1 VARQGR
7 RGCFLAAPTR
17 GPTLRRCSPLPGES
31 RIGYPEPV
39 GGPSITET
47 LERLAPGTP
56 MRRALERIIQQ
67 GKGGLVVL
75 GEGAEVTEA
84 SSGGFSL
91 KSAPFSPARLAELS
105 KMDGG
110 IILDDSWSTILEA
123 AVHFV
128 PEGSIPTDETG
139 ARHRTAERMA
149 FQTGKPVVA
158 VSEGRKVA
166 TLFYS
171 GQKIELASPTEVA
184 AHVNQELQSL
194 DRLRSRLDGAE
205 TKLTRLEVVDLATYR
220 PAVTVLQRAELV
232 ERLGRVVEART
243 LTLGEEG
250 RIVYLQLNDLLA
262 GVDFTKRA
270 VLRDYVKPLRSSTV
284 RQAMEDL
291 SGLTGTDLEDP
302 SRVGKELDFPD
313 LDDPAEP
320 RGYRILSQVGRLP
333 DSVRDDIIR
342 HFGSASRL
350 LQASVEDLLKVEG
363 VGETRAGQLRAYF
376 DRLLDKADEW
386 DPVLD

>member
-1 VARQGR
+1 M
-7 RGCFLAAPTR
+7 
-17 GPTLRRCSPLPGES
+17 
-31 RIGYPEPV
+31 
-39 GGPSITET
+39 GGPSINET

-75 GEGAEVTEA
+75 GDGAAVTEA
-84 SSGGFSL
+84 SSGGFAL
-91 KSAPFSPARLAELS
+91 KTSPFSPARLAELS

-110 IILDDSWSTILEA
+110 IVLDDSWSTILEA

-128 PEGSIPTDETG
+128 PDGSIPTDETG

-149 FQTGKPVVA
+149 VQTGKPVVA

-166 TLFYS
+166 TLFYG

-184 AHVNQELQSL
+184 ARVNQELQSL
-194 DRLRSRLDGAE
+194 DRLRARLDDAE
-205 TKLTRLEVVDLATYR
+205 IKLTRLEVAGLATYR
-220 PAVTVLQRAELV
+220 SAVTVLQRAELV

-262 GVDFTKRA
+262 GVDFTKRS
-270 VLRDYVKPLRSSTV
+270 VLRDYLKPLRSSTV

-291 SGLTGTDLEDP
+291 SAMSGTDLEDP
-302 SRVGKELDFPD
+302 SRVGKELGFPD
-313 LDDPAEP
+313 LDDPADP

-342 HFGSASRL
+342 HFGSASNL
-350 LQASVEDLLKVEG
+350 LRADVDDLLRVEG

-376 DRLLDKADEW
+376 DRLLDSADEW
-386 DPVLD
+386 EPVLD

>member
-1 VARQGR
+1 
-7 RGCFLAAPTR
+7 
-17 GPTLRRCSPLPGES
+17 
-31 RIGYPEPV
+31 
-39 GGPSITET
+39 
-47 LERLAPGTP
+47 

-67 GKGGLVVL
+67 GKGGLVIL
-75 GEGAEVTEA
+75 GDGARVDEA

-91 KSAPFSPARLAELS
+91 KGAIFSPARLAELS

-110 IILDDSWSTILEA
+110 IVLDDSWSNILEA
-123 AVHFV
+123 GVHFI
-128 PEGSIPTDETG
+128 PDGSIPTDETG

-149 FQTGKPVVA
+149 AQTGKPVVA

-166 TLFYS
+166 TLFYG

-194 DRLRSRLDGAE
+194 DRLRGRLDDAE
-205 TKLTRLEVVDLATYR
+205 IKLTRLEVAGLATFR
-220 PAVTVLQRAELV
+220 SAVTVLQRGELV

-243 LTLGEEG
+243 LTLGDEG
-250 RIVYLQLNDLLA
+250 RIVYLQLSDLLA

-270 VLRDYVKPLRSSTV
+270 VLRDYIKPLRNSAI

-291 SGLTGTDLEDP
+291 SAMTASDLEDP
-302 SRVGKELDFPD
+302 SRVGKEMGFPD
-313 LDDPAEP
+313 LDDPADP
-320 RGYRILSQVGRLP
+320 RGYRLLSQVGRLP

-342 HFGSASRL
+342 HFGSAATL
-350 LQASVEDLLKVEG
+350 LDARVDDLLGVEG

-376 DRLLDKADEW
+376 DRLRDTADQWE
-386 DPVLD
+386 PVLD

>member
-1 VARQGR
+1 
-7 RGCFLAAPTR
+7 
-17 GPTLRRCSPLPGES
+17 
-31 RIGYPEPV
+31 
-39 GGPSITET
+39 
-47 LERLAPGTP
+47 

-75 GEGAEVTEA
+75 GNGAQVDEA

-91 KSAPFSPARLAELS
+91 NGAIFSPARLAELS

-110 IILDDSWSTILEA
+110 IVLDDSWSNILEA
-123 AVHFV
+123 GVHFI
-128 PEGSIPTDETG
+128 PDGSIPTDETG

-149 FQTGKPVVA
+149 AQTGKPVVA

-166 TLFYS
+166 TLFYG

-194 DRLRSRLDGAE
+194 DRLRGRLDDAE
-205 TKLTRLEVVDLATYR
+205 IKLTRLEVAGLATFR
-220 PAVTVLQRAELV
+220 SAVTVLQRGELV

-243 LTLGEEG
+243 LTLGDEG
-250 RIVYLQLNDLLA
+250 RIVYLQLSDLLA

-270 VLRDYVKPLRSSTV
+270 VLRDYIKPLRNSAI

-291 SGLTGTDLEDP
+291 SAMTAADLEDP
-302 SRVGKELDFPD
+302 SRVGKEVGFPD
-313 LDDPAEP
+313 LDDPADP
-320 RGYRILSQVGRLP
+320 RGYRLLSQVGRLP

-342 HFGSASRL
+342 HFGSASSL
-350 LQASVEDLLKVEG
+350 LDARVDDLLGVEG

-376 DRLLDKADEW
+376 DRLRDTADQWE
-386 DPVLD
+386 PVLD